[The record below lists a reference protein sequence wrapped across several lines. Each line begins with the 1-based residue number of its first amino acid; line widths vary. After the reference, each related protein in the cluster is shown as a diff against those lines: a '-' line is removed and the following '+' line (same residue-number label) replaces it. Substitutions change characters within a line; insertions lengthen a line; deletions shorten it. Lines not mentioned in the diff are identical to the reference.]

1 MSFAQ
6 RFALVVLAAFFMTSI
21 VTSLAAYLAAPAVR
35 RAVSAAPASTRAR
48 ALACFRLLPAAAA
61 LSITTL
67 VLAPGYFRHEQRGEL
82 ESVGLLIACA
92 AAGAALL
99 VSGAAVAVA
108 RAIARTSSLRC
119 AWLAGARP
127 LPGRPGGM
135 PAFEI
140 DAPFPLVAVI
150 GAFRPRLFISSAV
163 RRTCTDSELDAIV
176 EHERS
181 HVTARDNAMRLL
193 LDGSPDLFGWTA
205 RARDI
210 DAAWQDAVE
219 HRADDAAANRL
230 ELASALVRVA
240 RLATAARSV
249 ALPASALY
257 RGEGIE
263 QRVRRLLG
271 ARETRD
277 GRFRRL
283 LAGAC
288 GVLAVTLAAA
298 ASSPRVSEIAHRV
311 LERAVSMF

>member
-21 VTSLAAYLAAPAVR
+21 LTSLAAYLAAPSVL
-35 RAVSAAPASTRAR
+35 RAVSAAAAPVRAR

-61 LSITTL
+61 LAITAL
-67 VLAPGYFRHEQRGEL
+67 VLAPGYFRHEQRGEF
-82 ESVGLLIACA
+82 ESVGLLITLA

-99 VSGAAVAVA
+99 LSGAAFAVA
-108 RAIARTSSLRC
+108 RAIARTSSLRR

-127 LPGRPGGM
+127 LAGRPGGM

-150 GAFRPRLFISSAV
+150 GVFQPRLVISSMV
-163 RRTCTDSELDAIV
+163 RRACTPPELDAIV
-176 EHERS
+176 EHERG
-181 HVTARDNAMRLL
+181 HVTAGDNAMRLL
-193 LDGSPDLFGWTA
+193 LDASPDLFGWTA
-205 RARDI
+205 RARGLDS
-210 DAAWQDAVE
+210 AWQDAVE

-240 RLATAARSV
+240 RLAAAARAV

-271 ARETRD
+271 APEIRD
-277 GRFRRL
+277 GRVRRV
-283 LAGAC
+283 LAGAI
-288 GVLAVTLAAA
+288 GALAVALAAA
-298 ASSPRVSEIAHRV
+298 ASSARVSEIAHDV
-311 LERAVSMF
+311 LERAVSIF